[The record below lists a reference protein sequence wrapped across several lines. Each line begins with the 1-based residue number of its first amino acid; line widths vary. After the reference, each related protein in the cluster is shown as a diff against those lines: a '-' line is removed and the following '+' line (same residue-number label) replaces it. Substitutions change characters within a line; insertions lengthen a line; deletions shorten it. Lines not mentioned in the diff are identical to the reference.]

1 MKKHLKSILSLA
13 LALTMLLAACPLAS
27 ARNITAPDGKI
38 LISQTNYNL
47 SKPRTRKCAGLFVD
61 FPMPPR

>member
-1 MKKHLKSILSLA
+1 MKKHLKSILSFA
-13 LALTMLLAACPLAS
+13 LALTMLLAARPLAS

-47 SKPRTRKCAGLFVD
+47 SKLTSQTTN
-61 FPMPPR
+61 